1 LSNATFDANEAVFM
15 ADAAALWIRQSST
28 AYVVFATFRSATQ
41 TLHVDV
47 SSQLVLYQANDDGS
61 LAFRRTVLDAVLD
74 ASCDATIDVRHYT
87 YPCAAGTVSA
97 DGLEHGNTD
106 AYRDVHGATIDQN
119 DEAFTGA
126 CTAGADAGSDDACL
140 APCTPCADG
149 TYRAYSLD
157 RFSVIAGCH
166 ACPAGRHLQ
175 GDGDPANHDDEADC
189 TPCEPG
195 RFGDVTGAD
204 VCTDCPPG
212 RYAAS
217 NASLF
222 CETAE
227 PGRYVKGT
235 GASASLACP
244 AGTISV
250 GGADATTCTP
260 CGVGEVA
267 EDAGSSTC
275 TPCESPLTNSS
286 DGTSCTACEAGYYW
300 DSRAF
305 ARHNSSR
312 DGPCT
317 QCCVDCR
324 DACDGTALTDTD
336 CLDCTR
342 AGVRLEALPVTR
354 TWWRA
359 EKASTKIYKCDLGG
373 GACRGGAAIDA
384 QCGSGHTG
392 ALCGAC
398 EPAYVLDILRNECR
412 QCSASAYVGLGTLLT
427 FVLLCALATGL
438 ALLGQWCGMDVRH
451 VATTSVSWV
460 LSGRFDVRVGARLV
474 VDSVGSSGRRRQ
486 TSSPGPDDVDDDDD
500 APVPSSPSSPCG
512 ASGASVEATPLGA
525 AAAAAA
531 EVAAAASSS
540 GRPTGGKT
548 TPLAACSESSDD
560 GDDGDLIHRRKRML
574 KSIMTKIKIVVATYQ
589 ISSAIPWVLPG
600 VHFPLAFERVL
611 EAISAVGLNTLGLGS
626 TRCVVRLTYFPSLVV
641 ATTYPFL
648 LMLLGAAVIGLYARV
663 FPENDDHKDRA
674 RATAR
679 DCRAASS
686 ASSKGGGMSAFM
698 SRLIYGLLLVLFFAL
713 PGCASYTLR
722 YFQCLSF
729 DAGTGEKEWRV
740 LAADLTVSCRSRIYR
755 RWRPYA
761 IVMIMVWP
769 VGIPLCFGL
778 VLWRH
783 RAQLDPPLDDHDD
796 DDGGGGERRDA
807 AVARDGTEEMR
818 EMFFFRR
825 QQYEV
830 ALQQIRKLDIRNR
843 DSSLDHLTFLFE
855 EYEPRCWLFPVF
867 ECLRRIFLTGVVA
880 VLVED
885 DMPQILIAI
894 VGAVFSE
901 RVFAYYA
908 PFIEDTDDA
917 VSAVTQTQLVCIF
930 FASFMVYVSEQLEER
945 RRFFASDAFTAVLIV
960 VLSTAL
966 LTAVVAVS
974 YEIFGRRKV
983 DEKLEES
990 LLAVKRTSS
999 RVVALTSTASQ
1010 IFLTKRSSSSAFSV
1024 GSASDDDE
1032 ARSVRRSFFS
1042 FRATRPTARPSSGGA
1057 SPSPQDPVPPGEEHK
1072 EAATTSHSQ
1081 GRTSMLARSMT
1092 LPNLPSAN
1100 LAARRDRQLWSHLS
1114 TTFFDEIE
1122 MTESDADDGD
1132 QREGRPHPTAAARPQ
1147 DFDLERFR
1155 WMSSQDLDLISE
1167 ADADDGDQR
1176 EGRPRPT
1183 DAARPQDFDLARAR
1197 WMSSEDL
1204 DFISQDL
1211 DLI

>member
-729 DAGTGEKEWRV
+729 DAGAGEREWRV
-740 LAADLTVSCRSRIYR
+740 LAADLTVSCRSPSYG

-761 IVMIMVWP
+761 VLMIMVWP
-769 VGIPLCFGL
+769 VGVPLCFA
-778 VLWRH
+778 VILWRH
-783 RAQLDPPLDDHDD
+783 RAQLDPDLDD
-796 DDGGGGERRDA
+796 DDDDDQRGVAQDKSPHRGPADA
-807 AVARDGTEEMR
+807 TRAELFHYG
-818 EMFFFRR
+818 RR
-825 QQYEV
+825 QYDVVLEQT
-830 ALQQIRKLDIRNR
+830 RKVRLR
-843 DSSLDHLTFLFE
+843 DSDASLDHLTFLFE
-855 EYEPRCWLFPVF
+855 ECVIIALIDGSIARSTPVRRFEPRCWLFPVF

-880 VLVED
+880 VLVD
-885 DMPQILIAI
+885 GAMPQILVAI

-917 VSAVTQTQLVCIF
+917 VSAVSQSQLVCIF
-930 FASFMVYVSEQLEER
+930 FASFIVYVSNQLEER
-945 RRFFASDAFTAVLIV
+945 QRFFASDAFAAILIV
-960 VLSTAL
+960 VFSTAV
-966 LTAVVAVS
+966 LTAVVAVA
-974 YEIFGRRKV
+974 YEVFGRRQV
-983 DEKLEES
+983 DEKVEKS
-990 LLAVKRTSS
+990 LLAVRRTSS
-999 RVVALTSTASQ
+999 TATRAASQLIRRASSSSSTTSSSRSLDRRPSSFDTRATTRLRRPPAVTTTTTVQSPSSSPRDVVALP
-1010 IFLTKRSSSSAFSV
+1010 
-1024 GSASDDDE
+1024 DDE
-1032 ARSVRRSFFS
+1032 ARKD
-1042 FRATRPTARPSSGGA
+1042 AA
-1057 SPSPQDPVPPGEEHK
+1057 
-1072 EAATTSHSQ
+1072 AATTTPTTQ
-1081 GRTSMLARSMT
+1081 LARRNTRRT
-1092 LPNLPSAN
+1092 LARADTRAT
-1100 LAARRDRQLWSHLS
+1100 LAAWRDLPLWSHLS
-1114 TTFFDEIE
+1114 VSSDDIQ
-1122 MTESDADDGD
+1122 MTPLDADDD
-1132 QREGRPHPTAAARPQ
+1132 RDYDTTSPAAAAPSSGPTTSPVHA
-1147 DFDLERFR
+1147 DLV
-1155 WMSSQDLDLISE
+1155 
-1167 ADADDGDQR
+1167 
-1176 EGRPRPT
+1176 
-1183 DAARPQDFDLARAR
+1183 
-1197 WMSSEDL
+1197 
-1204 DFISQDL
+1204 
-1211 DLI
+1211 